1 MLLTEGIKVLNVSN
15 VHVPHRAGVDR
26 ERESQ
31 REQARVLASLD
42 LQSMVVMGQSV
53 EGSDLVEGHGGGR
66 SSKVTNY
73 QDRR

>member
-1 MLLTEGIKVLNVSN
+1 MLLTEGIEVLNVSN
-15 VHVPHRAGVDR
+15 VHVPRHTGVDR
-26 ERESQ
+26 DCKSQ

-66 SSKVTNY
+66 SSKVTDY
-73 QDRR
+73 QDHH